1 MKIEKEW
8 TTKAGF
14 KAEVIAHDM
23 GHRCGYVSVPTEH
36 PWYGKDY
43 NEVDLDVHGGVT
55 YAGMRDDL
63 WWFGYDCAHLGDAR
77 DPELMSDEYKNV
89 LPGRKLNFDGDTVK
103 TLDFCVNECES
114 MAWQLKEIKH
124 DAPTE

>member
-1 MKIEKEW
+1 MNAEKEW
-8 TTKAGF
+8 TTRAGLKAV
-14 KAEVIAHDM
+14 VIAQDM
-23 GHRCGYVSVPTEH
+23 GHRCGYVSVPKEH

-77 DPELMSDEYKNV
+77 DPELMSDEFKSIRIM
-89 LPGRKLNFDGDTVK
+89 LMNFEGDTIK

-114 MAWQLKEIKH
+114 MAAQLG
-124 DAPTE
+124 AVV

>member
-1 MKIEKEW
+1 MTTEKEW
-8 TTKAGF
+8 TTRAGLKAT
-14 KAEVIAHDM
+14 VIAHDM
-23 GHRCGYVSVPTEH
+23 GHRCGYVGVSKYH

-43 NEVDLDVHGGVT
+43 NEVDLDVHGGLT

-89 LPGRKLNFDGDTVK
+89 LLGRNLNFDGDTIK

-114 MAWQLKEIKH
+114 MAAQLN
-124 DAPTE
+124 ARGT

>member
-1 MKIEKEW
+1 MNVEKEW
-8 TTKAGF
+8 TTRAGLKAV
-14 KAEVIAHDM
+14 VIAHDM
-23 GHRCGYVSVPTEH
+23 GHRCGYVSVPAEH
-36 PWYGKDY
+36 PLHGKDY

-89 LPGRKLNFDGDTVK
+89 LLGRKLNFDGDTIK

-114 MAWQLKEIKH
+114 MAAQLN
-124 DAPTE
+124 ARGT

>member
-14 KAEVIAHDM
+14 KAEVIATDM
-23 GHRCGYVSVPTEH
+23 GHRCGYVSVPKDH
-36 PWYGKDY
+36 PWHGKTY
-43 NEVDLDVHGGVT
+43 NDVDLDVHGGLT
-55 YAGMRDDL
+55 YAGMEDGD

-89 LPGRKLNFDGDTVK
+89 LLGRKLNFDGDTVK

-114 MAWQLKEIKH
+114 MAWQLKEVN
-124 DAPTE
+124 T